1 MSSAPKIAFA
11 WNSEVAEIHEG
22 DGKLAGL
29 TLRDTASGETS
40 RLTAAGLF
48 VGIGHDP
55 RTDLVTGRL
64 SRDDEDCLKVASP
77 STRTDVP
84 GVFGAGDLAA
94 ARATPARIREHRHA
108 PRRRSAI
115 SMRRLTASRS
125 NWPSHA
131 RLAVPTVPSMP
142 LPHPAS
148 AARLAPR
155 RPLSHGPENEAAP
168 EPTEA
173 DPSAAQQVKGD
184 IPHPRTV
191 GPVGLEPTTN
201 GLKVHCSAN

>member
-11 WNSEVAEIHEG
+11 WNSEAAEIHEG

-29 TLRDTASGETS
+29 TLRDTASGETL

-84 GVFGAGDLAA
+84 GVFGAGDVAA

-155 RPLSHGPENEAAP
+155 RPLSQA
-168 EPTEA
+168 
-173 DPSAAQQVKGD
+173 
-184 IPHPRTV
+184 PRTKQRPSRPKPTRALHSRSK
-191 GPVGLEPTTN
+191 GISPTREP
-201 GLKVHCSAN
+201 